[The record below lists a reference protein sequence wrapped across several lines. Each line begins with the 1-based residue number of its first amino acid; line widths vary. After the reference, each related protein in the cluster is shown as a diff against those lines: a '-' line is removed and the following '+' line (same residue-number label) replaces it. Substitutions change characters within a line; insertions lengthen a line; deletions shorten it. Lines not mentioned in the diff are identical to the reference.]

1 VFHEIWGF
9 QRSGRLTH
17 RPSSVSIVLNVAE
30 WNRGNHPAYTGFLRE
45 EPVLGPRLVVC
56 AGETAARPQVHAPY
70 DLTMKSISVLR
81 ASLLVVSAFATAPA
95 IAAPANGGLPS
106 GILWPA
112 ERLAD
117 LRQAHEAKSDK
128 MAAAIGELAADAAKA
143 LRSPIRDVTQKAL
156 TPPGGDKRDYLSFG
170 PYWWPD
176 PKKPDGLPYIRR
188 DGEVN
193 PASRDERSDSGRMGN
208 MASNAETLALSWA
221 VMRNEDHARRAALVL
236 RTWFL
241 DPETH
246 MNPNL
251 NFGQA
256 IPGVCEGRGVGIIDS
271 TSLIVIPDA
280 VIQLRG
286 APGWSAEDEQGM
298 REWFG
303 KYLDW
308 LLTSK
313 HGKDEDRA
321 ENNHGTWYDVQCVV
335 FARFSGRDEVASKI
349 LAAVPER
356 RIARQIAAD
365 GSQPHELARTKSWNY
380 SMMNLRAM
388 MLLARLAETG
398 GPDLWSY
405 STPDGRSIRAAIA
418 YLARYADT
426 DLEWPH
432 QNIVKINR
440 GGVKPM
446 VLEASTHYPDATF
459 PTSAKPDDG
468 TRRTR
473 EWLRFGPL

>member
-1 VFHEIWGF
+1 M
-9 QRSGRLTH
+9 
-17 RPSSVSIVLNVAE
+17 RPSPIR
-30 WNRGNHPAYTGFLRE
+30 W
-45 EPVLGPRLVVC
+45 
-56 AGETAARPQVHAPY
+56 Q
-70 DLTMKSISVLR
+70 
-81 ASLLVVSAFATAPA
+81 
-95 IAAPANGGLPS
+95 
-106 GILWPA
+106 
-112 ERLAD
+112 
-117 LRQAHEAKSDK
+117 RQSQT
-128 MAAAIGELAADAAKA
+128 LAADAAKA
-143 LRSPIRDVTQKAL
+143 LRAPVRDVTQKAL
-156 TPPGGDKRDYLSFG
+156 APPGGDKRDYLSYG

-193 PASRDERSDSGRMGN
+193 PASRDDRSDSGRMGT

-221 VMRNEDHARRAALVL
+221 VTRNSEHARRAALVL

-241 DPETH
+241 DPETR

-251 NFGQA
+251 NYGQA

-286 APGWSAEDEQGM
+286 APGWSAADEQGM

-335 FARFSGRDEVASKI
+335 FARFSGRDDIASGI
-349 LAAVPER
+349 LAAVPAR
-356 RIARQIAAD
+356 RIASQIAAD

-405 STPDGRSIRAAIA
+405 STPDGRSIRAAIT

-473 EWLRFGPL
+473 EWLRFGSL